1 MRLILIQIINI
12 TASISIHAPHEGVRL
27 DVILSDFLGK
37 NFNPRTP
44 RGGATESLEETHEET
59 AISIHA
65 PHEGVRRINLS
76 SPSRNGISIHAPHEG
91 VRRLRRACSPARQI
105 FQSTHPTR
113 GCDLLLERSR
123 GHTAHFNPRTPRGG
137 ATVAKSPLMLPV
149 SNFNPRTPRGGA
161 TSRGGGH
168 GQPTNISIHAPHEGV
183 RHGFWDVPDCKFR
196 FQSTH
201 PTRGCDLLESA
212 PGLLACISIHAP
224 HEGVRRFSAY
234 FNDVT
239 NAISIHAPHEGVR
252 RIKTT

>member
-1 MRLILIQIINI
+1 MRRNGYVQKCRRIISIHAPHEGVRLILIQIINI

-113 GCDLLLERSR
+113 GCDRYVQGR
-123 GHTAHFNPRTPRGG
+123 FK
-137 ATVAKSPLMLPV
+137 AK
-149 SNFNPRTPRGGA
+149 
-161 TSRGGGH
+161 
-168 GQPTNISIHAPHEGV
+168 
-183 RHGFWDVPDCKFR
+183 
-196 FQSTH
+196 
-201 PTRGCDLLESA
+201 
-212 PGLLACISIHAP
+212 
-224 HEGVRRFSAY
+224 
-234 FNDVT
+234 
-239 NAISIHAPHEGVR
+239 AISIHAPHEGVR
-252 RIKTT
+252 RLSRRKK

>member
-1 MRLILIQIINI
+1 MRRNGYVQKCRRIISIHAPHEGVRLILIQIINI

-113 GCDLLLERSR
+113 GCDR
-123 GHTAHFNPRTPRGG
+123 N
-137 ATVAKSPLMLPV
+137 ML
-149 SNFNPRTPRGGA
+149 
-161 TSRGGGH
+161 
-168 GQPTNISIHAPHEGV
+168 
-183 RHGFWDVPDCKFR
+183 
-196 FQSTH
+196 
-201 PTRGCDLLESA
+201 
-212 PGLLACISIHAP
+212 
-224 HEGVRRFSAY
+224 
-234 FNDVT
+234 
-239 NAISIHAPHEGVR
+239 
-252 RIKTT
+252 